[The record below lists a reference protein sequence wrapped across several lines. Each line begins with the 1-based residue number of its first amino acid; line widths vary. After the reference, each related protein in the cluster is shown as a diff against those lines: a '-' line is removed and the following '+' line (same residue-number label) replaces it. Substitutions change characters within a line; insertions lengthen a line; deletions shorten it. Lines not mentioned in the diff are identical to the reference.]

1 MARKSSEKRRGDDS
15 SPYLRAPKPLRAARG
30 LEFSREAA
38 YRLLLLSVLALAG
51 GCAWWLAHGHVLQT
65 APFRISSDRGVSS
78 IEGVAVITEQEVA
91 LVFAKDI
98 GSSLVSVDTTARLEE
113 LEAIPWVRSARVARV
128 WPNSIAVAI
137 EEREPVA
144 FLRVENSS
152 AVRMI
157 DAEGTIL
164 ELRRAAVR
172 QFPVLSGVS
181 SEMLL
186 AERRQRMKLF
196 ERVMQVFR
204 DSGEGIGRA
213 VSEVDVSD
221 SRNAVVLFRY
231 SDRMIQLQM
240 GDRHLGHRLDVF
252 LNYIEAWTTEFGPL
266 QTVDLRFEKQVTVTP
281 GRVQQGEA

>member
-1 MARKSSEKRRGDDS
+1 MARESSTRRRGDDS

-30 LEFSREAA
+30 VKFSHEAA
-38 YRLLLLSVLALAG
+38 YRLLLLSLLAVAG
-51 GCAWWLAHGHVLQT
+51 GCAWWLAHEHVLQT
-65 APFRISSDRGVSS
+65 APFQISSDRGVSS
-78 IEGVAVITEQEVA
+78 VEGVAVITEQEVA

-98 GSSLVSVDTTARLEE
+98 GSSLASVDITARLEE
-113 LEAIPWVRSARVARV
+113 LESIPWVRSARVARV

-164 ELRRAAVR
+164 ELRRAAAR

-181 SEMLL
+181 TDMLL
-186 AERRQRMKLF
+186 AERRQRVKLF
-196 ERVMQVFR
+196 EQVMRVFR
-204 DSGEGIGRA
+204 DSGEGLGRA

-221 SRNAVVLFRY
+221 LRNAVVLFRH

-240 GDRHLGHRLDVF
+240 GDRDLGHRLEVF

-266 QTVDLRFEKQVTVTP
+266 QAVDLRFEKQVTVTP
-281 GRVQQGEA
+281 VRLQQGEA